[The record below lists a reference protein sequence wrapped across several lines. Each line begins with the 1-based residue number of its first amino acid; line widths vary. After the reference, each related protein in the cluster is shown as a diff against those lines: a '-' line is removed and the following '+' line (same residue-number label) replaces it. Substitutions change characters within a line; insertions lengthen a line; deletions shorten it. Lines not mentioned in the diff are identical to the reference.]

1 METENANRQNE
12 ARRLGMEET
21 QELCDVNLKFQE
33 ILTGLKPTRNNC
45 IQERACLEKL
55 KKGVQNSEIKMA
67 NIILEEYLVKVN
79 DIRKTTDAVY
89 AMGRNIEER
98 MGIKK
103 KDYRRNNKTNG
114 NRRI

>member
-1 METENANRQNE
+1 M
-12 ARRLGMEET
+12 
-21 QELCDVNLKFQE
+21 
-33 ILTGLKPTRNNC
+33 
-45 IQERACLEKL
+45 
-55 KKGVQNSEIKMA
+55 
-67 NIILEEYLVKVN
+67 KVN